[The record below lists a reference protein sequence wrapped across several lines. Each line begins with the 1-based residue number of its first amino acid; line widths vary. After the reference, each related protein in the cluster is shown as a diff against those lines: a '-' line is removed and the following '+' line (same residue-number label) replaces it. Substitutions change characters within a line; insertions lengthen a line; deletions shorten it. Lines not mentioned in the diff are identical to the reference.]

1 MTKPKFT
8 EYTLTL
14 DFAKSKKNHSTEDI
28 DAQIT
33 TPHFYDFDHF
43 FDQHKDEFIKKIKH
57 HILQKNDLFDYFYML
72 TGNYSIVAHSTD
84 ISYDFKFEYNNEL
97 WNKMAFNNFNTYRNQ
112 IIHQGSL
119 MHGYAFNTK
128 NLIRPKNHRYLN
140 DQLIKL
146 RHAEPIFDNH
156 LLTILNAPYRV
167 ICLTTDFDLVNN
179 YYPAFLTGKVNADD
193 TLKHLYRCALFV
205 TPDLSGYYFAL
216 PVNDVEGNRFSNFK
230 VGELD
235 YLFDNQ
241 ITRKGDYPINL
252 TLGNFVNDRYDY
264 LNYGLLSNAKYISSS
279 DTCEIEYELNRNTL
293 LQSDALNKFSSY
305 LRDFVLDYLRSHA
318 QIKTY
323 SNGLF
328 YIGFDT
334 NISLFWRFRGYKLG
348 LIDSADISRLYQN
361 GKHIFYTKIIPK
373 YDYIAGHFLD
383 EDKSFHRIPFS
394 MNLIEKQL
402 TLNNFTN
409 ASIQNFNF
417 NNDVTNTINY
427 QNISPDT
434 SMDFLYKILNQ
445 SQKHYWFIDDHA
457 LVSMIS
463 DTNDNR
469 LSKVVE
475 SRLIDE

>member
-14 DFAKSKKNHSTEDI
+14 DFAKSKKNHSIEDI

-43 FDQHKDEFIKKIKH
+43 FSQHKDKFIKQIKR

-72 TGNYSIVAHSTD
+72 TGNHSIVAHSTD

-97 WNKMAFNNFNTYRNQ
+97 WSKMAFNTYRNQ
-112 IIHQGSL
+112 IIHQGFL

-140 DQLIKL
+140 DQLIQF

-179 YYPAFLTGKVNADD
+179 YYPTFLTGKVNADD

-216 PVNDVEGNRFSNFK
+216 PVNDVEGNRLSNFK

-264 LNYGLLSNAKYISSS
+264 LN
-279 DTCEIEYELNRNTL
+279 C
-293 LQSDALNKFSSY
+293 
-305 LRDFVLDYLRSHA
+305 
-318 QIKTY
+318 
-323 SNGLF
+323 
-328 YIGFDT
+328 
-334 NISLFWRFRGYKLG
+334 
-348 LIDSADISRLYQN
+348 
-361 GKHIFYTKIIPK
+361 
-373 YDYIAGHFLD
+373 
-383 EDKSFHRIPFS
+383 
-394 MNLIEKQL
+394 
-402 TLNNFTN
+402 
-409 ASIQNFNF
+409 
-417 NNDVTNTINY
+417 
-427 QNISPDT
+427 
-434 SMDFLYKILNQ
+434 
-445 SQKHYWFIDDHA
+445 
-457 LVSMIS
+457 
-463 DTNDNR
+463 
-469 LSKVVE
+469 
-475 SRLIDE
+475 